1 MKRLLASLVFVLAAS
16 GAARADI
23 PDAAA
28 AALSADSVLARRA
41 ALADLEAVRPH
52 EPLASY
58 TAGAVHFFMGLEKL
72 AQGLYRHGFETPQSF
87 MLPLMRLPIPDNPNP
102 EPLSYEQFRQIFSDF
117 QAEMR
122 EASVRLAEV
131 PQDAEIGID
140 VDLAKLGIDIDND
153 GTIAPDESAVAIM
166 AALNGGE
173 MPSEPDAPAPNLTF
187 RFDRADG
194 YWLDGYAH
202 FLSAQAKFW
211 LAHDFRAMFDQSFH
225 MLFPRADLPLQ
236 QALVPTA
243 PPTGMISSEWRIA
256 DAISMIHLINWP
268 VAEPQLRKEARQ
280 DLLEMI
286 NLSRQNWRAIRAE
299 TDNDREWL
307 PGPHQTGVHVL
318 TGLEVTEQEVLGWA
332 KALDLAERLLNGE
345 ILMPHFRFADG
356 GIDMKRFFEDPKTF
370 DLVLL
375 ITGSGAVP
383 YYSRGPVISDEDWNE
398 VQREFG
404 RGGFMS
410 FALWF
415 N

>member
-1 MKRLLASLVFVLAAS
+1 MNRLLASLAIVLAA
-16 GAARADI
+16 ATNARADV
-23 PDAAA
+23 PTATAAA
-28 AALSADSVLARRA
+28 FAATDIAQRNS
-41 ALADLEAVRPH
+41 ALAELEAAQPGD
-52 EPLASY
+52 PAASY
-58 TAGAVHFFMGLEKL
+58 AAGAVHFFLGLEKL
-72 AQGLYRHGFETPQSF
+72 SQGLYRHGFETPQSF

-102 EPLSYEQFRQIFSDF
+102 EPLTYEQFRQIFADF

-131 PQDAEIGID
+131 PQDAGIGIE
-140 VDLAKLGIDIDND
+140 VDLAKLGIDINND
-153 GTIAPDESAVAIM
+153 GSIAPDESAVAIM
-166 AALNGGE
+166 AALNGGAL
-173 MPSEPDAPAPNLTF
+173 PSDPTAPAPNLTF

-225 MLFPRADLPLQ
+225 MLFPRAGLPLQ

-256 DAISMIHLINWP
+256 DALSMIHLINWP
-268 VAEPQLRKEARQ
+268 VVDPQLRKEARQ

-286 NLSRQNWRAIRAE
+286 KLSRQNWRAIRAE

-318 TGLEVTEQEVLGWA
+318 TGLEVTEQEVLGWT

-356 GIDMKRFFEDPKTF
+356 GLDMKRFFEEPKAF
-370 DLVLL
+370 DLVLML
-375 ITGSGAVP
+375 TGPGAVP